1 MMMSNVSYSSSDLF
15 PNTSLIFTEPI
26 FEAAFLGSNP
36 AAWEFKWLSSS
47 GLLSSAAKLLI
58 CFYSVASMDKAAV
71 LVS

>member
-1 MMMSNVSYSSSDLF
+1 MMIPNVSDSSSDLF

-26 FEAAFLGSNP
+26 FEVTLLGSNP

-47 GLLSSAAKLLI
+47 CLLSSDAKLLI
-58 CFYSVASMDKAAV
+58 CYYSVASVDKAAV